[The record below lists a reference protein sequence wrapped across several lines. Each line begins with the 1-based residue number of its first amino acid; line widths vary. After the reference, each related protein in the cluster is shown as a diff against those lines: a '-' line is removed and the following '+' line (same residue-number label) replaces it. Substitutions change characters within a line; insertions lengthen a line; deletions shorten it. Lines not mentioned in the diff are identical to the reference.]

1 MLVTNIIKNKD
12 MTVKELKEELANLPD
27 DMELVL
33 QIDSEGNGY
42 EKVRG
47 IDPDSIETD
56 DGDVYDATQTADEAC
71 MEEDEWE
78 EIKKL
83 PRVAIIY
90 P

>member
-1 MLVTNIIKNKD
+1 MN
-12 MTVKELKEELANLPD
+12 VKELKKELENLPD

-42 EKVRG
+42 EQVRG
-47 IDPDSIETD
+47 IDPNGIETP
-56 DGDVYDATQTADEAC
+56 DGDIYDRRWSADDAC

-83 PRVAIIY
+83 PSKGIIY